1 MTLHDRFWSKVDKS
15 GDCWIWTGARD
26 GKGYGMFWFRG
37 RAHRAHRVAWALS
50 HGELTN
56 GLQALHH
63 CDNPPCVRPSHLFA
77 GTNDDNMADKHAKGR
92 EARLVGTLNGAYGKS
107 WNHGNRHAARLTIE
121 QTNEIRE
128 RYAAGGVLQRELAA
142 EFGVTT
148 NHVWMLVNGKR
159 GQR

>member
-1 MTLHDRFWSKVDKS
+1 VSARFWSKVDKS

-26 GKGYGMFWFRG
+26 GKGY
-37 RAHRAHRVAWALS
+37 
-50 HGELTN
+50 
-56 GLQALHH
+56 
-63 CDNPPCVRPSHLFA
+63 
-77 GTNDDNMADKHAKGR
+77 
-92 EARLVGTLNGAYGKS
+92 
-107 WNHGNRHAARLTIE
+107 
-121 QTNEIRE
+121 E